1 MPSSEKDPSGARPQ
15 RDLALALL
23 TGAKLLAILGVS
35 AVLMPLQTLLMV
47 FIRGPGAFV
56 LPQLWH
62 RCLCRILGI
71 HVEVV
76 GTPSAQARTLYVGN
90 HISHFDILAL
100 GSALRTCFIA
110 KDDMRRWP
118 GIPFVAGLQQTV
130 FISRRG
136 RDAGSAAAALG
147 EVMRH
152 GNSLLLFAEGTTSS
166 GKTVAPFKSSLFSLF
181 VGDAAAVQAGWTVQ
195 PFTLLL
201 QAVNGHA
208 LRGDEDRD
216 LYAYYGEMDAGAHVR
231 RFLRSRGARLR
242 LVLHAPITV
251 TAGTD
256 RKTLAAMTHAVVAS
270 ALADE
275 AAH

>member
-1 MPSSEKDPSGARPQ
+1 MAIFEKESGSARPL
-15 RDLALALL
+15 RDFALALFA
-23 TGAKLLAILGVS
+23 GAKLLAMLAVS

-47 FIRGPGAFV
+47 FTRGPRAFV

-62 RCLCRILGI
+62 RCLCAILGI
-71 HVEVV
+71 RVEVV
-76 GTPSAQARTLYVGN
+76 GTPSTEARTLYVGN
-90 HISHFDILAL
+90 HISHFDIVAL

-110 KDDMRRWP
+110 KDEMRHWP

-152 GNSLLLFAEGTTSS
+152 GNRLLLFAEGTISS

-181 VGDAAAVQAGWTVQ
+181 VGASEATQPTWTVQ

-201 QAVNGHA
+201 LAVDGHA
-208 LRGDEDRD
+208 LRGDDDRD

-231 RFLRSRGARLR
+231 RFLRSRGARVR
-242 LVLHAPITV
+242 LVLHAPIEV

-256 RKTLAAMTHAVVAS
+256 RKALAAMTQAAVAS
-270 ALADE
+270 ALVDE
-275 AAH
+275 ATH